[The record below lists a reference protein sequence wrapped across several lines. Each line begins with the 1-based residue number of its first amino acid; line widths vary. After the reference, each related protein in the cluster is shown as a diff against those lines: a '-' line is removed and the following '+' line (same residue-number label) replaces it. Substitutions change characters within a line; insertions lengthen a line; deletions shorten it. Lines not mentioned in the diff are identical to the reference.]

1 MGSHWID
8 YFDALR
14 AIRRPTITRPRPR
27 PYKRDDDFRLG
38 AQQLF
43 RRAPSGA
50 VASTYAT
57 SVRKASSSATRVRRD
72 ARACCALWARFPL
85 VSRSS
90 FACRSSL
97 GCDFAAC
104 DRSPRYTFTAALL
117 LRAHAALR
125 YQCDN
130 SFGLMVDSQR
140 DRLEELLSAE
150 HCGGLRVRSGGDAVP
165 VCLLH
170 ELLLINA
177 DEVACHGVPEAA
189 SGARAYLERE
199 VYLSAGALQT
209 CRITP
214 VLRARPV
221 PRAPGG
227 YFVRTVRQIPS

>member
-1 MGSHWID
+1 MMTSGS
-8 YFDALR
+8 
-14 AIRRPTITRPRPR
+14 
-27 PYKRDDDFRLG
+27 
-38 AQQLF
+38 
-43 RRAPSGA
+43 APSSCSEGLPVVQWLRYTPHLVVKRRRQHTRKARRSRMLRLMGA
-50 VASTYAT
+50 VSPA
-57 SVRKASSSATRVRRD
+57 
-72 ARACCALWARFPL
+72 
-85 VSRSS
+85 SRSS

-227 YFVRTVRQIPS
+227 ISCAQFGRYALETRDES